1 MDETAS
7 RPPEVQKDARSAP
20 AASEPEEEQLAEQAG
35 SDAGLVARLLTPKW
49 LLALLAAS
57 LVGHVV
63 GFISYQ
69 LATKPPSIGCDP
81 EVPLGQFRFAP
92 DPSDGGHVTEAE
104 FSLHIAL
111 LGQVEPEARRALE
124 AKRLRVQ
131 QAVEELVRQAHSG
144 DFEDP
149 LLGDLKRMLQEQI
162 NQTLGIRAIADV
174 IITDLKLER
183 NAKPVGPMSETAD
196 SMPWAENPSG

>member
-1 MDETAS
+1 MAADE
-7 RPPEVQKDARSAP
+7 PGD
-20 AASEPEEEQLAEQAG
+20 EQQAERTS
-35 SDAGLVARLLTPKW
+35 SDAGFLARLLTPKW

-57 LVGHVV
+57 LLGHVV
-63 GFISYQ
+63 GFISYG
-69 LATKPPSIGCDP
+69 LATRRAPISGNL
-81 EVPLGQFRFAP
+81 EVPLGEFRFAP
-92 DPSDGGHVTEAE
+92 DPTDGGHVTEAE

-111 LGQVEPEARRALE
+111 LGQVEAQARSELE
-124 AKRLRVQ
+124 AKKLRVQ

-174 IITDLKLER
+174 IITDLELER
-183 NAKPVGPMSETAD
+183 NAKPIGPMTETAD
-196 SMPWAENPSG
+196 SLPWAENPSG